1 MATVGLIPERPDVD
15 RIGRT
20 YNVAGKKLTK
30 IFLSVDPIVSFK
42 SSETPGLVRQ
52 VQTIVNGL
60 DRYALNWSRPSVESA
75 YDDAEVISITK
86 LRALGREPDPGF
98 DKSVEKLTKD
108 EFSNVTEQ
116 DLIDANQSILVTA
129 NIYFDIVGRAAQNLL
144 EIQGWDLRDEVV
156 ISDLL
161 DEAVRAGESRGQ
173 IAKRIMN
180 HFKGIIGD
188 EQYIRINARNYNL
201 KYYSRMVART
211 RLRKVQSQSTRN
223 TCDQYEND
231 LVEISDHG
239 SLTEVCLP
247 FQGRVFSLNGTTPG
261 KPILSD
267 EPPYHPNCMHS
278 MAPTSLEAI
287 SVRKGLS

>member
-1 MATVGLIPERPDVD
+1 MAVVGLIPEREDVD

-20 YNVAGKKLTK
+20 YNLAGKKLTK
-30 IFLSVDPIVSFK
+30 IFLGVNPIVSFK
-42 SSETPGLVRQ
+42 SSGIPGLMRQ

-60 DRYALNWSRPSVESA
+60 DRYALNWARPAVESA

-86 LRALGREPDPGF
+86 LRALGRDPDPDF
-98 DKSVEKLTKD
+98 DESIQKITKD
-108 EFSNVTEQ
+108 EFSSVTEQ
-116 DLIDANQSILVTA
+116 DLIEANQSILVTA
-129 NIYFDIVGRAAQNLL
+129 NIYFDIMGRAAQNLL
-144 EIQGWDLRDEVV
+144 EIQAWDLRDEEV

-161 DEAVRAGESRGQ
+161 DDAVRAGESRGQ
-173 IAKRIMN
+173 IAKRIME
-180 HFKGIIGD
+180 HFRGIIGD

-231 LVEISDHG
+231 LVEVSDHG
-239 SLTEVCLP
+239 SITEVCIP
-247 FQGRVFSLNGTTPG
+247 FQGRVFSLNGTTKG
-261 KPILSD
+261 YSLLSE

-278 MAPTSLEAI
+278 MSPTSVEAI
-287 SVRKGLS
+287 GVRKGLS